1 MPALW
6 RGNRAAAFA
15 VRRAH
20 SGRLSRVRPI
30 HQIRAPEST
39 GRRACEIRPLKGH
52 ATDAERWRRL
62 APMIIRFERVVVT
75 KPQIDFNSR
84 RRKGSAGQ
92 GSVKLSI
99 PFQILVHAA
108 DLQRL
113 AEGGE
118 YAVSFTPMATVIAD
132 AEAQGKAT

>member
-1 MPALW
+1 MDNDA
-6 RGNRAAAFA
+6 
-15 VRRAH
+15 RRE
-20 SGRLSRVRPI
+20 
-30 HQIRAPEST
+30 PE
-39 GRRACEIRPLKGH
+39 GGVV
-52 ATDAERWRRL
+52 
-62 APMIIRFERVVVT
+62 IIRFERVTVE

-99 PFQILVHAA
+99 PFQILSHAA

-132 AEAQGKAT
+132 AEKAADGRQ

>member
-1 MPALW
+1 
-6 RGNRAAAFA
+6 
-15 VRRAH
+15 
-20 SGRLSRVRPI
+20 
-30 HQIRAPEST
+30 
-39 GRRACEIRPLKGH
+39 
-52 ATDAERWRRL
+52 
-62 APMIIRFERVVVT
+62 MIIRFERVTVE

-99 PFQILVHAA
+99 PFQIIAHAA

-132 AEAQGKAT
+132 AEKAADGRQ

>member
-1 MPALW
+1 
-6 RGNRAAAFA
+6 
-15 VRRAH
+15 
-20 SGRLSRVRPI
+20 
-30 HQIRAPEST
+30 
-39 GRRACEIRPLKGH
+39 
-52 ATDAERWRRL
+52 
-62 APMIIRFERVVVT
+62 MIIRFERVTVES
-75 KPQIDFNSR
+75 PRIEYNSR

-92 GSVKLSI
+92 GSVRLSI
-99 PFQILVHAA
+99 PFQILAHAA

>member
-1 MPALW
+1 
-6 RGNRAAAFA
+6 
-15 VRRAH
+15 
-20 SGRLSRVRPI
+20 
-30 HQIRAPEST
+30 
-39 GRRACEIRPLKGH
+39 
-52 ATDAERWRRL
+52 
-62 APMIIRFERVVVT
+62 MIIRFERVTVA

-99 PFQILVHAA
+99 PFQIIAHAA

-113 AEGGE
+113 TEGGE
-118 YAVSFTPMATVIAD
+118 YAVSFTTMAEIIRDAEKAMLGRVMATVIAD

>member
-1 MPALW
+1 
-6 RGNRAAAFA
+6 
-15 VRRAH
+15 
-20 SGRLSRVRPI
+20 
-30 HQIRAPEST
+30 
-39 GRRACEIRPLKGH
+39 
-52 ATDAERWRRL
+52 
-62 APMIIRFERVVVT
+62 MIIRFERVTVA

-99 PFQILVHAA
+99 PFQAMVHAA

-118 YAVSFTPMATVIAD
+118 YAVSFTPMAEIIRDAEKAAD
-132 AEAQGKAT
+132 AR